1 MKLPL
6 DWEQEISQKY
16 SLDYLDRIEKYLETE
31 YQEKTIYPVQEDIFN
46 ALKMCTYK
54 NTKVIIIGQ
63 DPYHNPHQAHGLA
76 FSVQKGV
83 RTPPSLLNI
92 YKELKANY
100 GYEIPSHGNLTSW
113 AEQGVLL
120 LNAIL
125 TVEEN
130 KPLSHKN
137 LGWQELLSQVV
148 SVLNDNDTPKVF
160 VLWGN
165 NAKNYAKLITNPHHL
180 IITSSHP
187 SPLSARHSFFG
198 SKVFLRINEFMRN
211 NHREEINFEIK

>member
-1 MKLPL
+1 MKLPQ
-6 DWEQEISQKY
+6 DWEQELSQKFN
-16 SLDYLDRIEKYLETE
+16 LDYLDRIEKFLEKE
-31 YQEKTIYPVQEDIFN
+31 YEEKTIYPIQEDIFS
-46 ALKMCTYK
+46 ALEMCSYK
-54 NTKVIIIGQ
+54 HTKVVIIGQ

-83 RTPPSLLNI
+83 RIPPSLLNI
-92 YKELKANY
+92 YKELRSEY
-100 GYEIPSHGNLTSW
+100 GYEIPKHGNLTSW

-137 LGWQELLSQVV
+137 IGWQELLSQVV
-148 SVLNDNDTPKVF
+148 LVLNENDTPKVF

-165 NAKNYAKLITNPHHL
+165 NAKAYQKLITNPHHL
-180 IITSSHP
+180 VFMSSHP

-198 SKVFLRINEFMRN
+198 SNVFLRINDFLKK
-211 NHREEINFEIK
+211 NHRTEIDFEIK

>member
-1 MKLPL
+1 MKLPQ
-6 DWEQEISQKY
+6 DWAHELSQKF
-16 SLDYLDRIEKYLETE
+16 SLDYLDRIEKFLEKE
-31 YQEKTIYPVQEDIFN
+31 YEEKTIYPVQEDIFS
-46 ALKMCTYK
+46 ALEMCAYK
-54 NTKVIIIGQ
+54 NTKVVIIGQ

-83 RTPPSLLNI
+83 RIPPSLLNI
-92 YKELKANY
+92 YKELRTEY
-100 GYEIPSHGNLTSW
+100 GYEIPSHGNLSSW

-137 LGWQELLSQVV
+137 IGWQELLSQVV
-148 SVLNDNDTPKVF
+148 SILNENDTPKVF

-165 NAKNYAKLITNPHHL
+165 NAKAYQKLITNPHHL
-180 IITSSHP
+180 VIMSSHP

-198 SKVFLRINEFMRN
+198 SNVFLRINDFLRK
-211 NHREEINFEIK
+211 NHRVEIDFEIK